1 MTAWGS
7 MATGDMA
14 TATGSRA
21 TGGTTTRQNE
31 GNGRHDDVARRR
43 RRAFPKGVEIQD
55 DLALQKEYV

>member
-1 MTAWGS
+1 

-14 TATGSRA
+14 KETGSRA
-21 TGGTTTRQNE
+21 TGGTTTWQNE